1 MSTQTIL
8 KIEHVHLQPQS
19 GLAVRETVPVTE
31 LPAFFG
37 RAFSALGAYIGQH
50 GAAFAGPPFAQ
61 FHSVTP
67 AAVDVEAVFPLASPI
82 EGSGNIQPVSLS
94 GGPAIQVLYTGPYD
108 GMVPVYDTI
117 TAWLAE
123 NAKSPSEPIREV
135 YLTDPGSVPDPAQWQ
150 TLVIQ
155 PYE

>member
-1 MSTQTIL
+1 MSTQTTF
-8 KIEHVHLQPQS
+8 KVEHITLQPQD
-19 GLAVRETVPVTE
+19 GLAIRETVPMDA

-37 RAFSALGAYIGQH
+37 RAFAELGAYISQH
-50 GAAFAGPPFAQ
+50 GAGFAGPPFAQ
-61 FHSVTP
+61 YHSVTP

-82 EGSGNIQPVSLS
+82 EGSGPMQPVSLS
-94 GGPAIQVLYTGPYD
+94 GGPAVQVLHTGPYD
-108 GMVPVYDTI
+108 SLMPVYDAI